1 MPPPVVGTPPPGAPP
16 PAGTSGATKGC
27 LIALAV
33 AIGIAVAIA
42 LLFIF
47 VIGRAAEEVVDEI
60 EEFSDENFGEAD
72 PDDFDLQLTAC
83 IAEPGGNLV
92 VEGEIT
98 NTGSTDHG
106 FEIKVSIE
114 DGDGVLLDSSVAF
127 TESIPPGATR
137 AWRAQ
142 SGAIAPSDL
151 DPTEANCIV
160 DEVQYFF

>member
-1 MPPPVVGTPPPGAPP
+1 MGTPPPGAPP

-33 AIGIAVAIA
+33 AVGIAVLIAI
-42 LLFIF
+42 LFIF

-72 PDDFDLQLTAC
+72 PDDYDLVLRAC
-83 IAEPGGNLV
+83 VAEPGGILA

-98 NTGSTDHG
+98 NTGSSDHG

-114 DGDGVLLDSSVAF
+114 DGDGVLLDTPVAF
-127 TESIPPGATR
+127 TESIRPGATR

-142 SGAIAPSDL
+142 SGAVAPSDL

>member
-1 MPPPVVGTPPPGAPP
+1 MGTPPPGAPP

-33 AIGIAVAIA
+33 AVGIAVLIAI
-42 LLFIF
+42 LFFF
-47 VIGRAAEEVVDEI
+47 VIGRAADEVVNEI
-60 EEFSDENFGEAD
+60 EDFSDENFGEAD
-72 PDDFDLQLTAC
+72 PNDYNLELTSC
-83 IAEPGGNLV
+83 IAEPGEILV

-98 NTGSTDHG
+98 NTDSSEHG
-106 FEIKVSIE
+106 FEITVSIE
-114 DGDGVLLDSSVAF
+114 DGDGVLLDTSTAF
-127 TESIPPGATR
+127 TDSISPDATS

-151 DPTEANCIV
+151 DPTEATCVV